1 MIYFSY
7 RHGVETPSNDE
18 GVDVNNAITVSI
30 NGQPVTIEINI
41 KSAEGADCNLVEVA
55 DDDYTIAPVKNET
68 KGGEWEDVDLA
79 ELKPGTYI
87 QRSNGDAFFKISGD
101 GDCWI
106 DKHGEAMSSAEF
118 SSVIRLVFELRSGIY
133 YLVAVPGKID

>member
-1 MIYFSY
+1 M
-7 RHGVETPSNDE
+7 SNT
-18 GVDVNNAITVSI
+18 ATISI

-41 KSAEGADCNLVEVA
+41 ISSDETNCAVDEVI
-55 DDDYTIAPVKNET
+55 DDDYTIAPIKNEI

-87 QRSNGDAFFKISGD
+87 QRSNGDAFFKIVGD

-106 DKHGEAMSSAEF
+106 NKYGDTMSSAKL
-118 SSVIRLVFELRSGIY
+118 SSIIRLTFELRSGIY

>member
-1 MIYFSY
+1 M
-7 RHGVETPSNDE
+7 SNT
-18 GVDVNNAITVSI
+18 ATISI

-41 KSAEGADCNLVEVA
+41 ISSDETNCAVDEVI
-55 DDDYTIAPVKNET
+55 DDDYTIAPIKNEI

-106 DKHGEAMSSAEF
+106 NKYGVTMSSAKL
-118 SSVIRLVFELRSGIY
+118 SSIIRLTFEIRSGIY

>member
-1 MIYFSY
+1 MSST
-7 RHGVETPSNDE
+7 ET
-18 GVDVNNAITVSI
+18 ISI

-41 KSAEGADCNLVEVA
+41 ISSDETNCAVDEVI
-55 DDDYTIAPVKNET
+55 DDDYTIAPIKNEI

-106 DKHGEAMSSAEF
+106 NKYGVTMSSAKL
-118 SSVIRLVFELRSGIY
+118 SSIIRLTFEIRSGIY